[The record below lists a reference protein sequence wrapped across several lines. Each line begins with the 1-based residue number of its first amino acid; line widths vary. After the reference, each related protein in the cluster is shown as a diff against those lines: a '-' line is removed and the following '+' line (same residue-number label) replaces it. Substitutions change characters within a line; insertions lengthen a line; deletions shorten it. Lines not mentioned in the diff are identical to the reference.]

1 MPVDYL
7 IRQEKEA
14 ERFLLLD
21 YNPLLPVD
29 IENIDILKTQRRGDI
44 RYLPFITTIES
55 IRNDD

>member
-1 MPVDYL
+1 MPGDYL

-14 ERFLLLD
+14 EKFLLLD